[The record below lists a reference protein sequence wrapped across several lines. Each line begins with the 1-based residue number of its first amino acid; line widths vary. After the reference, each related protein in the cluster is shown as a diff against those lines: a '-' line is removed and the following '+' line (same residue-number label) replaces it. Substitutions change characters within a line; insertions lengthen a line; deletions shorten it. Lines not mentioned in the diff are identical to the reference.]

1 MHDSSKS
8 AADSSDNTRL
18 STRFPRAEDL
28 RVKPLR
34 KLAVVSAVI
43 CFKGIA
49 LFTRDLAAMDESK
62 MHGDDEHQA
71 ARIEMV
77 RTQLAGRDIND
88 SEVLDAMRRVPRH
101 AFVGPSE
108 RPHAYR
114 DTPLPLSHGQ
124 TISQPYI
131 VALMTQLARP
141 SRTDKVLEVG
151 TGSGYQ
157 AAVLAE
163 LTEHVYTIELEPELA
178 RTATARLEHLGY
190 DNVTV
195 RSGDG
200 YAGWSEHAP
209 FDIIVVTAAPE
220 AVPQALLDQ
229 LAPGGRMV
237 IPVGP
242 VHSAQQL
249 RLIERDSDG
258 QIQTRNITPVRFV
271 PMRRG

>member
-1 MHDSSKS
+1 
-8 AADSSDNTRL
+8 
-18 STRFPRAEDL
+18 
-28 RVKPLR
+28 
-34 KLAVVSAVI
+34 
-43 CFKGIA
+43 
-49 LFTRDLAAMDESK
+49 MDESR
-62 MHGDDEHQA
+62 MRDADEYQA
-71 ARIEMV
+71 ARVEMV
-77 RTQLAGRDIND
+77 RIQLAGRDIDN

-101 AFVGPSE
+101 AFVDASE

-141 SRTDKVLEVG
+141 SSTDKVLEVG

-163 LTEHVYTIELEPELA
+163 LTDHVYTIELEPDLA
-178 RTATARLEHLGY
+178 RTAAARLEQLGY
-190 DNVTV
+190 ENVTV

-200 YAGWSEHAP
+200 YAGWSEQAP
-209 FDIIVVTAAPE
+209 FNIIVVTAAPE
-220 AVPQALLDQ
+220 EVPQALLDQ
-229 LAPGGRMV
+229 LAPGGRMI

-249 RLIERDSDG
+249 RLIERDADG
-258 QIQTRNITPVRFV
+258 QIHTRNITPVRFV